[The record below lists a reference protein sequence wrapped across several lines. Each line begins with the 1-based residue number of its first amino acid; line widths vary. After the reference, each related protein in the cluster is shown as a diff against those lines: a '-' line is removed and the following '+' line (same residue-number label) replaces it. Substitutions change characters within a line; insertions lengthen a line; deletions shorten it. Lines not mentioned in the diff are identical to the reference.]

1 LVKPFPYCLREG
13 LGRVKKFWLEKILK
27 PKMKN
32 HFEKRGFASDNNAGV
47 HPDILKEI
55 ISSNSGHVTGYGSDI
70 YTEKALSLFK
80 EHFGNLTETYFV
92 FTGTAANV
100 LGLSGIMKSWN
111 SIITA
116 STAHLEGDECGAPEK
131 FIGCK
136 VLVVDTP
143 DGKISPEL
151 IEKHMHGID
160 FEHHSQPKVIS
171 ITQSTE
177 MGTVYTV
184 AEIARIATFA
194 HARGM
199 LLHMDGAR
207 LANAA
212 ISLNLPFKAFT
223 TDAGVDVLSF
233 GGTKNG
239 MMSGESICFL
249 KPGLSDDFK
258 YIRKQGMQLASKMRF
273 ISAQYIGYFRNDLW
287 KRCASNSNAMARML
301 ADKLKLITEVNVT
314 QEVQSN
320 GVFVIMPADI
330 AEKMRDH
337 YFFYP
342 WDEKRSEYRL
352 MASWDTKEE
361 DIEDFV
367 RLLKKELKK

>member
-1 LVKPFPYCLREG
+1 MG
-13 LGRVKKFWLEKILK
+13 KIVV
-27 PKMKN
+27 
-32 HFEKRGFASDNNAGV
+32 KRGFGSDNNAGC

-55 ISSNSGHVTGYGSDI
+55 AASNAGHVIGYGSDS
-70 YTEKALSLFK
+70 YTQEAQNIFRQ
-80 EHFGNLTETYFV
+80 HFGSSTETFFV

-100 LGLSGIMKSWN
+100 LGLSGITRSWN
-111 SIITA
+111 SIITV
-116 STAHLEGDECGAPEK
+116 STAHLEQDECGAPEK
-131 FIGCK
+131 FTGCK

-143 DGKISPEL
+143 AGKISPDL
-151 IEKHMHGID
+151 IEKHLHGIG

-184 AEIARIATFA
+184 AEISEIANFA

-207 LANAA
+207 VANAA
-212 ISLNLPFKAFT
+212 IALDLPFKAFT

-239 MMSGESICFL
+239 MMFGESICFL
-249 KPGLSDDFK
+249 KPGLSADFK

-273 ISAQYIGYFRNDLW
+273 ISAQYIAYFRDDLW
-287 KRCASNSNAMARML
+287 KRCASHSNAMAGLL
-301 ADKLKLITEVNVT
+301 AGKLKQFPEVRIT

-320 GVFVIMPADI
+320 GVFVIMPAGI
-330 AEKMRDH
+330 AEKMMEH

-342 WDEKRSEYRL
+342 WDENRSEYRL
-352 MASWDTKEE
+352 MASWDTKKE
-361 DIEDFV
+361 DIDDFV
-367 RLLKKELKK
+367 ELLKKELNPSA